1 MLDIFRY
8 IEYGVMIALGFF
20 LIFVVAGI
28 IRIIIGYNKKMV
40 IPHSNKLAKFAIIIP
55 ARDESK
61 VIEANL
67 KSIAECDYPSEMYD
81 IYIIVERTDDP
92 TIEIAKKYGI
102 DWKELYNK
110 NKDVIGKNPNL
121 IKPGQVLEI

>member
-40 IPHSNKLAKFAIIIP
+40 IPHSNKLAKFAIIIHIFI
-55 ARDESK
+55 S
-61 VIEANL
+61 
-67 KSIAECDYPSEMYD
+67 
-81 IYIIVERTDDP
+81 
-92 TIEIAKKYGI
+92 
-102 DWKELYNK
+102 LY
-110 NKDVIGKNPNL
+110 
-121 IKPGQVLEI
+121 